1 MMLLIPNVAIT
12 RKLIKDISKLPSF
25 ILVKLFETTKAVQFT
40 KHELIFYFHSERLK
54 QLTCKYFL

>member
-12 RKLIKDISKLPSF
+12 KKLIKDISKLPSF

-40 KHELIFYFHSERLK
+40 KHELIFYFQSERLK